1 MATWRDAQTEEAQ
14 QLDEA
19 ESAHN
24 LVVAAAAAH
33 GRLSADEIDAALGLA
48 R

>member
-1 MATWRDAQTEEAQ
+1 MATWRDAQTNDAQ

-19 ESAHN
+19 QSAHN
-24 LVVAAAAAH
+24 LVNAAAASD